1 MAKTI
6 PVEVRERIIEASDQ
20 GHTREEIA
28 DRYNIGT
35 ASVTR
40 FLARRRKTG
49 SLSPSPRPGR
59 TPILDDRADAR
70 IRGWIEEKS
79 DLTLRELK
87 ERLETVGYSVGLT
100 AVFARLRSLGLS
112 VKKNDARRRAGSARR
127 ADGTGRVAKNHG

>member
-6 PVEVRERIIEASDQ
+6 PVEVRERVVLAFDQ

-28 DRYNIGT
+28 ELYGVGV
-35 ASVTR
+35 ASISR
-40 FLARRRKTG
+40 FLTRRRETG

-59 TPILDDRADAR
+59 TPILDGSADAR
-70 IRGWIEEKS
+70 IREWILEKS

-87 ERLETVGYSVGLT
+87 ERLEGDGYSVGLT
-100 AVFARLRSLGLS
+100 AVFGRLRSLGLS

-127 ADGTGRVAKNHG
+127 ESGTGRVAENRR